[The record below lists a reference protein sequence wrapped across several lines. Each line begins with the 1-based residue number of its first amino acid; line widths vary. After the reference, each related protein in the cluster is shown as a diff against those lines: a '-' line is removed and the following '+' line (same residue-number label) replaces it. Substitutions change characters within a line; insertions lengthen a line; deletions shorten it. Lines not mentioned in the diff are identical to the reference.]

1 MVDVNSILVGQR
13 LVRVECSGS
22 HVFNFEFELAKLQVE
37 CLWRIINETK
47 LLLTSSDDKQKY
59 GLPAQID
66 ALAGAIEYLSGQV
79 VASAQIHEP
88 SADLLLTFRN
98 GVSLQVLSEF
108 SGYEAWNLS
117 NNGNLLVAMGGIV
130 ASH

>member
-1 MVDVNSILVGQR
+1 MIDVNSILLGQR
-13 LVRVECSGS
+13 LMRVERSGS
-22 HVFNFEFELAKLQVE
+22 PVFNFEFELARLQVE

-59 GLPAQID
+59 GLPAPID
-66 ALAGAIEYLSGQV
+66 ALAAANEYLSGQV
-79 VASAQIHEP
+79 VASAQLRQP
-88 SADLLLTFRN
+88 SADLVLAFRN

-117 NNGNLLVAMGGIV
+117 HSGNILVAMGGIV
-130 ASH
+130 AKQ